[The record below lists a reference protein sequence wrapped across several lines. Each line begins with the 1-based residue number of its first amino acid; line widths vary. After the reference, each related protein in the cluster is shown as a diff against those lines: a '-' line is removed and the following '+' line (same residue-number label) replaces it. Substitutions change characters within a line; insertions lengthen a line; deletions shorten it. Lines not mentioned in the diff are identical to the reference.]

1 MKPVAGKIFFTAV
14 SVLYP
19 VIVYCGYR
27 YWGLSPR
34 RLSLMLLALA
44 FYHFLNFTRS
54 KSQVERGRTGIFVVL
69 ILVCALVAFLADN
82 ILFVKFYPVLV
93 NLSFLSFFGFTLWRP
108 PSFAFRM
115 ACLHDKS
122 LETSP
127 SFNAVERYCQKVT
140 IAWCVFFVV
149 NGSIAALTV
158 FVSSDKI
165 WSLYNGL
172 ISYILIGL
180 FFVVEL
186 GVRKKMQSKMQ
197 SYIPVCDLDLD
208 SRPNGA
214 LVSFDSGVDAANA
227 GGNTA
232 NAVGNAA
239 NAGGI
244 AAGNKTW
251 GDFVSDV
258 SKVRYFLEARENTP
272 WILHCEDSY
281 YFTVA
286 LLAMLQS
293 GRKALITANRQEAF
307 IKEIKKPEYG
317 FLTDE
322 PFAGDVSATMIQNV
336 LSGSVN
342 EECAVE
348 CAAVDNASG
357 ECVAVDD
364 AGKCA
369 EGKCTPLKFGKF
381 DKSKAEMVMYTSGT
395 TGEPKAVYKQFLQF
409 ENELFELVKVFG
421 NDWLNRKV
429 YSTVNHHHIYGLLFT
444 ALLPI
449 ATGLPFRRHRIDFP
463 SELAN
468 VAGEAA
474 VIASSPAFLKRLS
487 AEADKA
493 IEFKCPPIIYSS
505 GGPLPEEVARKA
517 CELTSYWPMEIYGS
531 TETGGIAYRQSK
543 NGPVWTPFEVCKMSL
558 AENGCLNIKS
568 SYILEAEGFTTGD
581 LVELYDDG
589 RFLLKGRSDSIVK
602 IEEKRISLPEVEMR
616 LKQTGLVQDVRVV
629 PMVGKRQYLAA
640 AIVLNGAGREKFA
653 GSTKLAI
660 NNFFHDYLLKFIENT
675 VSPKKWR
682 YLEELPQNTEGK
694 IRMRDIQALF
704 SLAESPNFKI
714 LKFRREPG
722 MLTAKLLFP
731 ATSEYFDG
739 HFPNFKLL
747 PAVVQVDLV
756 LRLARNF
763 LEIPKELSKM
773 NRTRFTNPIL
783 PDVPVMVE
791 INYNAGAGLVN
802 FAFTSVDGKSAY
814 SNGLLIMNT
823 NVANE
828 GKNRE

>member
-1 MKPVAGKIFFTAV
+1 MKPVAGKIFFTAI

-93 NLSFLSFFGFTLWRP
+93 NLSLLSFFGFTLWRP

-115 ACLHDKS
+115 ASLHNKS
-122 LETSP
+122 LENSP
-127 SFNAVERYCQKVT
+127 SLKSVERYCQKVT

-149 NGSIAALTV
+149 NGSIAAFTV
-158 FVSSDKI
+158 FVGSDKI

-180 FFVVEL
+180 FFIVEYL
-186 GVRKKMQSKMQ
+186 VRKMVQSTMQ
-197 SYIPVCDLDLD
+197 SYVPVCDLELD

-214 LVSFDSGVDAANA
+214 LVSFDSSTDVAD
-227 GGNTA
+227 
-232 NAVGNAA
+232 AVGNAA
-239 NAGGI
+239 NASSND
-244 AAGNKTW
+244 AGNKTW

-258 SKVRYFLEARENTP
+258 SKVRYYLEARENTP

-293 GRKALITANRQEAF
+293 GRKALVTANRQEAF

-322 PFAGDVSATMIQNV
+322 PFAGDVSATMIQDV
-336 LSGSVN
+336 LDGRCAGMN
-342 EECAVE
+342 CAAAEDAGECAN
-348 CAAVDNASG
+348 D
-357 ECVAVDD
+357 
-364 AGKCA
+364 KCA
-369 EGKCTPLKFGKF
+369 PLKFGKF

-395 TGEPKAVYKQFLQF
+395 TGEPKAVYKLFLQF

-421 NDWLNRKV
+421 NDWVNRQV

-449 ATGLPFRRHRIDFP
+449 ATGLPFRRHRVDFP
-463 SELAN
+463 TELAN
-468 VAGEAA
+468 MADEAA

-487 AEADKA
+487 AETDKA
-493 IEFKCPPIIYSS
+493 FCFKCPPIIYSS
-505 GGPLPEEVARKA
+505 GGPLPEDVARKA
-517 CELTSYWPMEIYGS
+517 CELTGYWPMEIYGS

-543 NGPVWTPFEVCKMSL
+543 NGAVWTPFEVCKMSL

-602 IEEKRISLPEVEMR
+602 IEEKRISLPEVENR

-640 AIVLNGAGREKFA
+640 AIVLNESGREKFA
-653 GSTKLAI
+653 GAPKLAI

-704 SLAESPNFKI
+704 GLAESPNFKI
-714 LKFRREPG
+714 LQFRREPG

-731 ATSEYFDG
+731 ATSDYIDG
-739 HFPNFKLL
+739 HFPDFKLL
-747 PAVVQVDLV
+747 PAVVQVDMV

-763 LEIPKELSKM
+763 LDVPKNLSKM
-773 NRTRFTNPIL
+773 NRTRFANPIL
-783 PDVPVMVE
+783 PDVPVMVK
-791 INYNAGAGLVN
+791 ISYDADAGKVT
-802 FAFTSVDGKSAY
+802 FAYTSVDGETSY
-814 SNGLLIMNT
+814 SNGSMVMQMD
-823 NVANE
+823 VAVDAGE
-828 GKNRE
+828 NRE